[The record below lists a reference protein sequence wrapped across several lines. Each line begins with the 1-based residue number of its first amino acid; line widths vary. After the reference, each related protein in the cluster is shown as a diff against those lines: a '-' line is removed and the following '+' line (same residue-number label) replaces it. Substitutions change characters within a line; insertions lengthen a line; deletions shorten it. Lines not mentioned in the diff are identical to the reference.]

1 MQQNI
6 NAIFAMNLIN
16 EDCNVKI
23 FFGCFVLCL
32 GVSLSA
38 SAISEPWHHNH
49 DIHRFHER
57 NVTAWRGGYWYNGV
71 RGGRRGSYWVIGGV
85 YYYYPTAVHP
95 YPNPYVPGVIYSE
108 SHSPSVVIAPVTV
121 VPPATVV
128 TTSQAQNPPSVWYYC
143 EASASYYP
151 YTPECP
157 SGWKAVPATLSPT
170 PQN

>member
-1 MQQNI
+1 MQQDI
-6 NAIFAMNLIN
+6 DVVFAMNLIGK
-16 EDCNVKI
+16 CRNVKK

-32 GVSLSA
+32 GVGLSA

-49 DIHRFHER
+49 DMHRFHER

-71 RGGRRGSYWVIGGV
+71 
-85 YYYYPTAVHP
+85 YYYYPTAVYP

-108 SHSPSVVIAPVTV
+108 SYSPSVVTAPVTIA
-121 VPPATVV
+121 PPATVI
-128 TTSQAQNPPSVWYYC
+128 TTTQAQSPPSVWYYC

-157 SGWKAVPATLSPT
+157 SGWKMVPATPSLIH
-170 PQN
+170 QN